1 MLFIVCGIV
10 EITRFNNSRLLYKK
24 KNKNPRLARNAI
36 IAMITTQASLSSN
49 LTKLT
54 NGPTIFDFVILKA
67 FKMDT
72 YHKRTPKL
80 LRLFDNHLSIV
91 G

>member
-1 MLFIVCGIV
+1 
-10 EITRFNNSRLLYKK
+10 
-24 KNKNPRLARNAI
+24 
-36 IAMITTQASLSSN
+36 MITTQASLSGN

-54 NGPTIFDFVILKA
+54 NGPTISDFVILKA

-72 YHKRTPKL
+72 HHQRTPKL
-80 LRLFDNHLSIV
+80 FRLFDNHLSIF

>member
-1 MLFIVCGIV
+1 M
-10 EITRFNNSRLLYKK
+10 
-24 KNKNPRLARNAI
+24 
-36 IAMITTQASLSSN
+36 IATQASLSGN

-54 NGPTIFDFVILKA
+54 NGPNIFDFVILKA

-72 YHKRTPKL
+72 HHQRTPKL
-80 LRLFDNHLSIV
+80 MRLFDSYLSIV

>member
-1 MLFIVCGIV
+1 
-10 EITRFNNSRLLYKK
+10 
-24 KNKNPRLARNAI
+24 
-36 IAMITTQASLSSN
+36 MITTQASLSGN

-54 NGPTIFDFVILKA
+54 NGPTISDFVILKA
-67 FKMDT
+67 YRMDT
-72 YHKRTPKL
+72 HNQRRLKL